1 MEERKVGFCVSI
13 VINRYHVPIS
23 ITTKLTSVLPDALK
37 LAARIV
43 TRLEPPPTRNATA
56 FAEMTRRI
64 PARAKTAASAEISTA
79 TAPNFTRNIPPT
91 FAAD

>member
-1 MEERKVGFCVSI
+1 M
-13 VINRYHVPIS
+13 
-23 ITTKLTSVLPDALK
+23 SVLPDALK

-56 FAEMTRRI
+56 FAETTRRI